1 MSYTRTIQDR
11 LSLMTLLSVLM
22 IFISA
27 SCNSS
32 RSVGKEQT
40 EKSFVISYGGGF
52 AGKYDTYRIHNNGAV
67 EIQNSDLVTYAHHKL
82 LNPDSTK
89 AIFLSLDD
97 LDLEDYSFD
106 RPGNMTYKLEL
117 DDTRVRWSDSDKSV
131 RVDIRMFFDR
141 VWKLVNEEIK

>member
-1 MSYTRTIQDR
+1 
-11 LSLMTLLSVLM
+11 
-22 IFISA
+22 
-27 SCNSS
+27 
-32 RSVGKEQT
+32 
-40 EKSFVISYGGGF
+40 
-52 AGKYDTYRIHNNGAV
+52 YDTYRIHNNGAV